1 MVTVEHDAFSDMAR
15 ILILWNQIDDDVY
28 EHYRRDGKRAP
39 DWDPTLEIEPWQT
52 VEQEIELIQR
62 VLIDGGHSVS
72 HYNILDSFQNL
83 FESVTS
89 DPPDCVVNL
98 VEFFNDDPE
107 QEHNVPA
114 LFELLNI
121 PYTGNRPLAL
131 SLCQRKPQAK
141 ALLTASGLPTPRGV
155 VIEKLPVPA
164 ELGLRFPMIVKPAH
178 DDASGGIDAG
188 SVVHD
193 RAELEAR
200 VKLVLTEH
208 TMAALVEEYIAGREV
223 HCAILGTE
231 ALPLYE
237 MQFKGGVDDQGRT
250 LPHIIT
256 YRAKWDPYSRDHYAV
271 ESKCPP
277 DDLTDEQVAEIQEIA
292 LRAFRTVGCRDYARV
307 DMRLEEATGRPYI
320 LEVNP
325 NPDLADSCA
334 FAQCV
339 RASGRTYG
347 QAMNELV
354 HYALERTT
362 IKPNKRYTG
371 PTDTLLSEYL
381 ARRTAS
387 K

>member
-1 MVTVEHDAFSDMAR
+1 MAR

-28 EHYRRDGKRAP
+28 EHFRRDDRRAP
-39 DWDPTLEIEPWQT
+39 DWDPTLEVEPWQT

-62 VLIDGGHSVS
+62 ALQAGGHDAY
-72 HYNILDSFQNL
+72 HINIRDNFQNL
-83 FESVTS
+83 LDAVRG

-98 VEFFNDDPE
+98 VEFFRDDPE

-114 LFELLNI
+114 LFELLNL

-131 SLCQRKPQAK
+131 SLCQKKPQAK
-141 ALLTASGLPTPRGV
+141 ALLAAAGLPTPRGV
-155 VIEKLPVPA
+155 VIEALPVPA
-164 ELGLRFPMIVKPAH
+164 ELGLRFPLIVKPAH

-193 RAELEAR
+193 RGELEAR
-200 VKLVLTEH
+200 VSLLFAEH
-208 TMAALVEEYIAGREV
+208 TMAALVEEYIAGREL
-223 HCAILGTE
+223 HCAVLGTQ

-237 MQFKGGVDDQGRT
+237 MKFKGGVDDQGRE

-271 ESKCPP
+271 ESQCPAQGLAP
-277 DDLTDEQVAEIQEIA
+277 ELVAEIQDVA
-292 LRAFRTVGCRDYARV
+292 LRAFRAVGCRDYARV
-307 DMRLEEATGRPYI
+307 DMRLDPAGRPYI

-339 RASGRTYG
+339 RASGRTYA
-347 QAMNELV
+347 QAMNEIV
-354 HYALERTT
+354 QYALDRAKVT
-362 IKPNKRYTG
+362 PRRYTG

-381 ARRTAS
+381 ARHSAGNAAG

>member
-1 MVTVEHDAFSDMAR
+1 VKERRFMAR

-28 EHYRRDGKRAP
+28 EHYRRDDRRAP
-39 DWDPTLEIEPWQT
+39 DWDPTLQVEPWET
-52 VEQEIELIQR
+52 VEQEIELIEK
-62 VLIDGGHSVS
+62 VLIDGGHAAY
-72 HYNILDSFQNL
+72 HINIRDNFQNL
-83 FESVTS
+83 LAAVRT

-98 VEFFNDDPE
+98 VEFFHDDPE

-131 SLCQRKPQAK
+131 SLCQKKPQAK
-141 ALLTASGLPTPRGV
+141 ALLTAAGLRTPRGI
-155 VIEKLPVPA
+155 VIERGPVPRD
-164 ELGLRFPMIVKPAH
+164 LDLRYPMIVKPAH

-193 RAELEAR
+193 RAQLEAR
-200 VKLVLTEH
+200 VKFLLSEH
-208 TMAALVEEYIAGREV
+208 TMAALVEEYIAGREL

-237 MQFKGGVDDQGRT
+237 MKFKGGVDDHGRP

-271 ESKCPP
+271 QSQCPP
-277 DDLTDEQVAEIQEIA
+277 DDLAPELIAHIQDVA
-292 LRAFRTVGCRDYARV
+292 LRAFRAVGCRDYARI
-307 DMRLEEATGRPYI
+307 DMRLDHATREPYI

-325 NPDLADSCA
+325 NPDLADTCA

-354 HYALERTT
+354 HYALERAK
-362 IKPNKRYTG
+362 IIPKRYTG
-371 PTDTLLSEYL
+371 PTDTLLTEYL
-381 ARRTAS
+381 ARRAAA

>member
-1 MVTVEHDAFSDMAR
+1 MAR

-28 EHYRRDGKRAP
+28 EHYRRDNRRAP
-39 DWDPTLEIEPWQT
+39 DWDPTLIVEPWET
-52 VEQEIELIQR
+52 VEQEIELIER
-62 VLIDGGHSVS
+62 ALIDGGHDAS
-72 HYNILDSFQNL
+72 HVNIRDNFENLLDAIR
-83 FESVTS
+83 THA
-89 DPPDCVVNL
+89 PDCIVNL
-98 VEFFNDDPE
+98 VEFFRDDPE
-107 QEHNVPA
+107 QEHHVPA
-114 LFELLNI
+114 LFELLNL

-131 SLCQRKPQAK
+131 SLCQKKPQAK
-141 ALLTASGLPTPRGV
+141 ALLTGAGLLTPRGI
-155 VIEKLPVPA
+155 VIDRLPVPKR
-164 ELGLRFPMIVKPAH
+164 LDLRFPLIVKPAH

-193 RAELEAR
+193 RAQLEAR
-200 VKLVLTEH
+200 VKLLLSEH
-208 TMAALVEEYIAGREV
+208 TMAALVEEYIAGREL

-237 MQFKGGVDDQGRT
+237 MQFKGGVDDQGRP

-271 ESKCPP
+271 ESKCPADNLP
-277 DDLTDEQVAEIQEIA
+277 SKTVAHVQDIA
-292 LRAFRTVGCRDYARV
+292 MRAFRAVDCRDYARI
-307 DMRLEEATGRPYI
+307 DMRLDAATGDVYI

-339 RASGRTYG
+339 RASGRTYA

-354 HYALERTT
+354 HYALERGK
-362 IKPNKRYTG
+362 IKPKRYLG
-371 PTDTLLSEYL
+371 PTDTLLTEYL
-381 ARRTAS
+381 ARRAAS

>member
-1 MVTVEHDAFSDMAR
+1 MAR

-28 EHYRRDGKRAP
+28 EHYRRDDRRAP
-39 DWDPTLEIEPWQT
+39 DWDPTLEVEPWET
-52 VEQEIELIQR
+52 VEQEIELIER
-62 VLIDGGHSVS
+62 VLIDGGHSAY
-72 HYNILDSFQNL
+72 HINIRDNFQNL
-83 FESVTS
+83 LEAVST
-89 DPPDCVVNL
+89 DRPDCVVNL
-98 VEFFNDDPE
+98 VEFFHDDPE

-114 LFELLNI
+114 LFELLNV
-121 PYTGNRPLAL
+121 PYTGNRPIAL
-131 SLCQRKPQAK
+131 SLCQKKPQAK
-141 ALLTASGLPTPRGV
+141 ALLTAAGLPTPRGIV
-155 VIEKLPVPA
+155 VHGPIPKD
-164 ELGLRFPMIVKPAH
+164 LGLRYPLIVKPAH

-188 SVVHD
+188 SVVHT

-200 VKLVLTEH
+200 VKLLLAEH
-208 TMAALVEEYIAGREV
+208 TMAALVEEYIAGREL

-237 MQFKGGVDDQGRT
+237 MQFKGGVDDQGRE

-271 ESKCPP
+271 ESKCPADNLSP
-277 DDLTDEQVAEIQEIA
+277 ELVARVQAVA
-292 LRAFRTVGCRDYARV
+292 LAAFRAVECRDYARV
-307 DMRLEEATGRPYI
+307 DMRLDEDGNPYI

-347 QAMNELV
+347 QAMNEIV
-354 HYALERTT
+354 HYALERAKL
-362 IKPNKRYTG
+362 KPKRYTG
-371 PTDTLLSEYL
+371 PTDTLLNEYL
-381 ARRTAS
+381 ARHAAA

>member
-1 MVTVEHDAFSDMAR
+1 MAR

-28 EHYRRDGKRAP
+28 EHYRRDNRRAP
-39 DWDPTLEIEPWQT
+39 DWDPTLEVEPWET

-62 VLIDGGHSVS
+62 SLRDGGHTVY
-72 HYNILDSFQNL
+72 HYNILDNFQNL
-83 FESVTS
+83 LDSVRR

-98 VEFFNDDPE
+98 VEFFRDDPE

-131 SLCQRKPQAK
+131 SLCQKKPQAK
-141 ALLTASGLPTPRGV
+141 ALLSASGLPTPRGI
-155 VIEKLPVPA
+155 VIERLPIPQD
-164 ELGLRFPMIVKPAH
+164 LDLRYPLIVKPAH

-188 SVVHD
+188 AVVHD
-193 RAELEAR
+193 RAALEAR
-200 VKLVLTEH
+200 VNYLFTEH
-208 TMAALVEEYIAGREV
+208 TMAALVEEFIPGREL
-223 HCAILGTE
+223 HCAILGDE

-237 MQFKGGVDDQGRT
+237 MRFKGGVDDEGRT

-271 ESKCPP
+271 ESQCPAE
-277 DDLTDEQVAEIQEIA
+277 DLSPELAAHIQDIA
-292 LRAFRTVGCRDYARV
+292 LRAFRAVGCRDYARV
-307 DMRLEEATGRPYI
+307 DMRLDETTGQVYI

-339 RASGRTYG
+339 RASGRTYA

-354 HYALERTT
+354 HYALERA
-362 IKPNKRYTG
+362 KVSPKRYTG

-387 K
+387 SSK

>member
-1 MVTVEHDAFSDMAR
+1 MVRVKERRSCMAR

-28 EHYRRDGKRAP
+28 EHYRRDDRRVP
-39 DWDPTLEIEPWQT
+39 DWDPTLEVEPWET
-52 VEQEIELIQR
+52 VEEEIELIER
-62 VLIDGGHSVS
+62 ALIDGGHDACHV
-72 HYNILDSFQNL
+72 NIRDNFDNL
-83 FESVTS
+83 LEAIRSQT
-89 DPPDCVVNL
+89 PDCIVNL
-98 VEFFNDDPE
+98 VEFFRDDPE
-107 QEHNVPA
+107 QEHHVPA

-131 SLCQRKPQAK
+131 SLCQKKPQAK
-141 ALLTASGLPTPRGV
+141 ALLNGAGLLTPRGI
-155 VIEKLPVPA
+155 VIDKLPIPKQ
-164 ELGLRFPMIVKPAH
+164 LDLRYPLIVKPAH

-193 RAELEAR
+193 RAHLEAR
-200 VKLVLTEH
+200 VKLLLSEH
-208 TMAALVEEYIAGREV
+208 TMAALVEEYIAGREL

-231 ALPLYE
+231 TLPLYE
-237 MQFKGGVDDQGRT
+237 MQFKGGVDDQGRP
-250 LPHIIT
+250 LPDIIT

-277 DDLTDEQVAEIQEIA
+277 DDLEPETVAHIQDIA
-292 LRAFRTVGCRDYARV
+292 FRAFRAVDCRDYARI
-307 DMRLEEATGRPYI
+307 DMRLEPTTGDVYI

-339 RASGRTYG
+339 RASGRTYA

-354 HYALERTT
+354 HYALERAK
-362 IKPNKRYTG
+362 IIPKRYLG
-371 PTDTLLSEYL
+371 PTDTLLTEYL
-381 ARRTAS
+381 ARRAAS

>member
-1 MVTVEHDAFSDMAR
+1 M
-15 ILILWNQIDDDVY
+15 
-28 EHYRRDGKRAP
+28 RR
-39 DWDPTLEIEPWQT
+39 
-52 VEQEIELIQR
+52 
-62 VLIDGGHSVS
+62 
-72 HYNILDSFQNL
+72 
-83 FESVTS
+83 

-98 VEFFNDDPE
+98 VEFFRDDPE

-114 LFELLNI
+114 LFELLNL

-131 SLCQRKPQAK
+131 SLCQKKPQAK
-141 ALLTASGLPTPRGV
+141 ALLAAAGLPTPRGV
-155 VIEKLPVPA
+155 VVERLPLP
-164 ELGLRFPMIVKPAH
+164 ELDLRYPLIVKPAH

-200 VKLVLTEH
+200 VQLLLAEH
-208 TMAALVEEYIAGREV
+208 TMAALVEEYIAGREL

-237 MQFKGGVDDQGRT
+237 MKFKGGVDDQGRE

-271 ESKCPP
+271 ESQCPA
-277 DDLTDEQVAEIQEIA
+277 EQLAPEIVAHVQDVA
-292 LRAFRTVGCRDYARV
+292 LRAFRAVGCRDYARV
-307 DMRLEEATGRPYI
+307 DMRLDEATGQAYI

-347 QAMNELV
+347 QAMNEIV
-354 HYALERTT
+354 HYALERAKVT
-362 IKPNKRYTG
+362 PRRYTG

>member
-1 MVTVEHDAFSDMAR
+1 MAR

-28 EHYRRDGKRAP
+28 EHYRRDNRRAP
-39 DWDPTLEIEPWQT
+39 DWDPTLEVEPWET
-52 VEQEIELIQR
+52 VEQEI
-62 VLIDGGHSVS
+62 VLIEKALLDGGH
-72 HYNILDSFQNL
+72 HAYHINIRDSFQNL
-83 FESVTS
+83 FNAVRAN
-89 DPPDCVVNL
+89 PPDCVVNL
-98 VEFFNDDPE
+98 VEFFHDDPE

-131 SLCQRKPQAK
+131 SLCQKKPQAK
-141 ALLTASGLPTPRGV
+141 ALLSAAGLPTPRGI
-155 VIEKLPVPA
+155 VIERGPVPKDLA
-164 ELGLRFPMIVKPAH
+164 LRYPMIVKPAH

-188 SVVHD
+188 SVVYD
-193 RAELEAR
+193 RAQLEAR
-200 VKLVLTEH
+200 VKQLLAEH
-208 TMAALVEEYIAGREV
+208 TMAALVEEYIAGREI
-223 HCAILGTE
+223 HCAILGSE

-237 MQFKGGVDDQGRT
+237 MRFKGGVDDQGRT
-250 LPHIIT
+250 LPNIIT
-256 YRAKWDPYSRDHYAV
+256 YRAKWDPYSRDHYSV

-277 DDLTDEQVAEIQEIA
+277 DDLAPELVAHIQDIA
-292 LRAFRTVGCRDYARV
+292 LRAFRAVGCRDYARV
-307 DMRLEEATGRPYI
+307 DMRLDVATGTPYI

-334 FAQCV
+334 FAQSV

-354 HYALERTT
+354 HYALERAKVT
-362 IKPNKRYTG
+362 PKRYTG

>member
-1 MVTVEHDAFSDMAR
+1 MAR
-15 ILILWNQIDDDVY
+15 ILILWNQVDDDVY
-28 EHYRRDGKRAP
+28 EHYRRDDRRAP
-39 DWDPTLEIEPWQT
+39 DWDPTLQVEPWET
-52 VEQEIELIQR
+52 VEQEIELIER
-62 VLIDGGHSVS
+62 ALIDGGHTA
-72 HYNILDSFQNL
+72 HHINIRDNFQNL
-83 FESVTS
+83 LDAVRPKGP
-89 DPPDCVVNL
+89 DGPPDCVVNL
-98 VEFFNDDPE
+98 VEFFRDDPE

-131 SLCQRKPQAK
+131 SLCQKKPQAK
-141 ALLTASGLPTPRGV
+141 ALLSASGLPTPRGV
-155 VIEKLPVPA
+155 VIEHLPVPRD
-164 ELGLRFPMIVKPAH
+164 LDLRYPLIVKPAH

-188 SVVHD
+188 SVVHN

-200 VKLVLTEH
+200 VKLLLTES
-208 TMAALVEEYIAGREV
+208 TMAALVEEYIAGREL
-223 HCAILGTE
+223 HCAILGDE

-237 MQFKGGVDDQGRT
+237 MRFKGGVDDSGRP

-271 ESKCPP
+271 ESKCPA
-277 DDLTDEQVAEIQEIA
+277 DDLSPELVAHIQDIA
-292 LRAFRTVGCRDYARV
+292 LRAFRVIGCRDYARV
-307 DMRLEEATGRPYI
+307 DMRLDTAGKPYI

-354 HYALERTT
+354 HYALERAKIT
-362 IKPNKRYTG
+362 PKRYTG
-371 PTDTLLSEYL
+371 PTDTLLTEYL
-381 ARRTAS
+381 ARRTAT

>member
-1 MVTVEHDAFSDMAR
+1 MAR

-28 EHYRRDGKRAP
+28 EHFRRDDRRAP
-39 DWDPTLEIEPWQT
+39 DWDPTLEVEPWQT
-52 VEQEIELIQR
+52 VVQEIELIERALRDAGHDAYHINIRDNFQ
-62 VLIDGGHSVS
+62 VL
-72 HYNILDSFQNL
+72 LDA
-83 FESVTS
+83 VRT

-98 VEFFNDDPE
+98 VEFFRDDPE

-114 LFELLNI
+114 LFELLNL

-131 SLCQRKPQAK
+131 SLCQKKPQAK
-141 ALLTASGLPTPRGV
+141 ALLAASGLPTPRGV
-155 VIEKLPVPA
+155 VIEQLPVPA
-164 ELGLRFPMIVKPAH
+164 ELGLRFPLIVKPAH

-200 VKLVLTEH
+200 VALLFAEH
-208 TMAALVEEYIAGREV
+208 TMAALVEEYIAGREL
-223 HCAILGTE
+223 HCAILGGQ

-237 MQFKGGVDDQGRT
+237 MRFKGGVDDQGRE

-271 ESKCPP
+271 ESVCPAQ
-277 DDLTDEQVAEIQEIA
+277 DLTAETIAHVQDVA
-292 LRAFRTVGCRDYARV
+292 LRAFRAVGCRDYARV
-307 DMRLEEATGRPYI
+307 DMRLDADGQAYI

-354 HYALERTT
+354 GYALERAKVT
-362 IKPNKRYTG
+362 PKRYTG

-381 ARRTAS
+381 ARHTAA

>member
-1 MVTVEHDAFSDMAR
+1 MAR

-28 EHYRRDGKRAP
+28 EHYRRDGRRAP
-39 DWDPTLEIEPWQT
+39 DWDPTLEVEPWET
-52 VEQEIELIQR
+52 VEQEIELIEKA
-62 VLIDGGHSVS
+62 LIDGGHAAY
-72 HYNILDSFQNL
+72 HINIRDNFQNL
-83 FESVTS
+83 LDAVRR

-98 VEFFNDDPE
+98 VEFFRDDPE

-131 SLCQRKPQAK
+131 SLCQKKPQAK
-141 ALLTASGLPTPRGV
+141 ALLAASGLRTPRGL
-155 VIEKLPVPA
+155 VIERGPVPRDGD
-164 ELGLRFPMIVKPAH
+164 LGLRYPMIVKPAH

-193 RAELEAR
+193 RAQLEAR
-200 VKLVLTEH
+200 VKLLLAEH
-208 TMAALVEEYIAGREV
+208 TMAALVEEYIAGREL

-237 MQFKGGVDDQGRT
+237 MRFKGGVDDLGRT
-250 LPHIIT
+250 LPNIIT

-277 DDLTDEQVAEIQEIA
+277 DDLAPELVARIQDVA
-292 LRAFRTVGCRDYARV
+292 LRAFHAVGCRDYARV
-307 DMRLEEATGRPYI
+307 DMRLDEATGDPYI

-354 HYALERTT
+354 HYALERAK
-362 IKPNKRYTG
+362 IKPKRYTG